1 MVEQRQS
8 AGPLILLGL
17 MALGVAGAV
26 VYLLAEPRLDA
37 GTVNKIAYLCAGG
50 PVLIASILAVFGGLA
65 WLDGRRHA
73 RRREDE
79 AQRNDVLH
87 QRQQA
92 AHAQSTDLA
101 VLRQMTQVVE
111 AGARA
116 QLTAA
121 KAQTEIARA
130 AALQPTEE
138 DGAYWTIPAAWAE
151 IDD

>member
-1 MVEQRQS
+1 MVENKQS
-8 AGPLILLGL
+8 AGPMILLGL
-17 MALGVAGAV
+17 IAMGVTGAV
-26 VYLLAEPRLDA
+26 IYLLAEPRLDR
-37 GTVNKIAYLCAGG
+37 GTVNKIAYLCAMTPIIVGG
-50 PVLIASILAVFGGLA
+50 ILAFFVGLA

-79 AQRNDVLH
+79 ALRGDVLYH
-87 QRQQA
+87 RQQE

-121 KAQTEIARA
+121 KAQHEMART
-130 AALQPTEE
+130 AALQPGDDEA
-138 DGAYWTIPAAWAE
+138 AYWTIPADWAE
-151 IDD
+151 IE